1 MYVYNFTNT
10 DKMREVMAKI
20 LVVYHSQTGNTEKM
34 AMAVAEGVASFE
46 NTELTLKRAADATLD
61 DLLWCDGIA
70 IGTPENFGYM
80 SGAMKDFFDRTFYP
94 SQGKLFKKPYVVFIS
109 AGNDGTGA
117 QNSVERIARGYPLN
131 KVYEPVIAR
140 GAVTDEIIDQ
150 CRELGQTLAG
160 GCELGIY

>member
-1 MYVYNFTNT
+1 
-10 DKMREVMAKI
+10 MAKI

-34 AMAVAEGVASFE
+34 AAAVAEGATSVE
-46 NTELTLKRAADATLD
+46 HTELSLKRASDATLH

-94 SQGKLFKKPYVVFIS
+94 AQGKIFKKPYVIFIS

-117 QNSVERIARGYPLN
+117 QNSVERIARGYPL
-131 KVYEPVIAR
+131 KRVYDPVIAK
-140 GAVTDEIIDQ
+140 GEVTDEILDQ